1 MDWMLYLAGVLFVL
15 TGMFCV
21 VLSIVGLPGTWL
33 MILLAVV
40 VDLVDSFYLSSNLRP
55 TFSWQVLIVCGV
67 LGLIGEILEF
77 FATGIGAKKAGASGR
92 GMFGSFI
99 GAMVGVVA
107 GTFLIPIPVLGSIA
121 GAVAGAAGGAILG
134 ELTHED
140 KEFKDT
146 IKPATG
152 AMVGRLMGTLSKL
165 PIAIIVWLILS
176 VAVFWP

>member
-1 MDWMLYLAGVLFVL
+1 MLYLVGVLFVL
-15 TGMFCV
+15 IGMFCV

-33 MILLAVV
+33 MIILAVII
-40 VDLVDSFYLSSNLRP
+40 DLVDSFYLSSTLRP
-55 TFSWQVLIVCGV
+55 TFGWHVIVVCCV

-99 GAMVGVVA
+99 GAMIGVVA
-107 GTFLIPIPVLGSIA
+107 GTFLIPIPVLGSVA
-121 GAVAGAAGGAILG
+121 GAVAGAAAGAILG
-134 ELTHED
+134 EMTNED

-152 AMVGRLMGTLSKL
+152 AMVGRLLGTISKF

-176 VAVFWP
+176 VAVFWT